1 MIRAALRECREAA
14 GMTQAELAERLGI
27 TQQTL
32 SKHERGV
39 RTPQHFKT
47 IRGYERELKTPA
59 RALFPDIFID

>member
-1 MIRAALRECREAA
+1 MDRAALRESRISA
-14 GMTQAELAERLGI
+14 GLTQAELAARLGI

-32 SKHERGV
+32 SKHERGI
-39 RTPQHFKT
+39 RSPGHFKT

>member
-1 MIRAALRECREAA
+1 
-14 GMTQAELAERLGI
+14 MTQAELAARLGI

-32 SKHERGV
+32 SKHETGA
-39 RTPQHFKT
+39 RTPCHFSV

>member
-1 MIRAALRECREAA
+1 MMRAALRERREAA
-14 GMTQAELAERLGI
+14 GMTQAELAARLGI

-39 RTPQHFKT
+39 RAPGHFKT
-47 IRGYERELKTPA
+47 IRGYERELKAPA